1 MFSKNLLPLWLTPDR
16 IKPALVTGITLFF
29 VSFGMDMVLSWFGVP
44 AAATILNDV
53 AIGLLGSLLLLFFLY
68 SLNLEQNYRRGKE
81 RMTLV
86 AELNHHVRNALVAI
100 QYSASL
106 DDKDER
112 TRRVG
117 EAVERIDRVL
127 MELVPTVASAESP
140 RYFLP
145 ELN

>member
-1 MFSKNLLPLWLTPDR
+1 
-16 IKPALVTGITLFF
+16 
-29 VSFGMDMVLSWFGVP
+29 
-44 AAATILNDV
+44 
-53 AIGLLGSLLLLFFLY
+53 
-68 SLNLEQNYRRGKE
+68 
-81 RMTLV
+81 MTLV

-100 QYSASL
+100 QYSSSL

-112 TRRVG
+112 TRRVS

-145 ELN
+145 EQN